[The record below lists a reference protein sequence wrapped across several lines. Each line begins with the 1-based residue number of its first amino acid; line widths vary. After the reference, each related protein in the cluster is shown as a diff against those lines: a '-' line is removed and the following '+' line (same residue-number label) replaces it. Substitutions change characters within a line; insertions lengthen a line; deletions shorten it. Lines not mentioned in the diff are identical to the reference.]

1 MKWHDFEIRETNKCG
16 QYELVLWGT
25 ENSYFTVALIDYD
38 EQNEDFNVK
47 SVGLRLFKHWQCG
60 LNEYIL
66 RYLNLLQL
74 QYEYD

>member
-25 ENSYFTVALIDYD
+25 ENSYFTVALINYD

-47 SVGLRLFKHWQCG
+47 SVGLRLFKHWQHG
-60 LNEYIL
+60 LDEYIL
-66 RYLNLLQL
+66 RYLNLFQL